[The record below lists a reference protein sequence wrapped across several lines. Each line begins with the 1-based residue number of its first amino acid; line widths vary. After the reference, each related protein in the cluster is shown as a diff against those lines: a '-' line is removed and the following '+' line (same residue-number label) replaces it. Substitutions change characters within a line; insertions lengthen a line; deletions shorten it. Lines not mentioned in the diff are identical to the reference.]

1 MKTSIVVLLFA
12 LLTIASIASCSSAPA
27 EEEHHGDRHVRF
39 TCDALSG
46 LGVADSA
53 CAVRC
58 VAMNRGYHGGHCK
71 GGVCHC
77 RK

>member
-1 MKTSIVVLLFA
+1 MKTSTVVLLFA
-12 LLTIASIASCSSAPA
+12 LLTIASIASCSPAPA
-27 EEEHHGDRHVRF
+27 EDHHGDRHVRY
-39 TCDALSG
+39 TCDALIDFG
-46 LGVADSA
+46 AGDSM

-58 VAMNRGYHGGHCK
+58 IAMNRGYKGGHCK